1 MENIINL
8 FKEKNIEKVYI
19 NEPMKNHTTFKIGGP
34 ADILV
39 VVSNEEEILNSIK
52 ICRENDIDYLIVGNG
67 SNLLVRDKGIRGV
80 VIKINEDYSNIIIDK
95 DKMYCESGALLT
107 GASRKAMHN
116 NLTGFEFA
124 NGIPGTLGGA
134 VTMNAGAYGGEM
146 KDVVSSVRAIDVNNN
161 IVEYTNEEMNFRYRS
176 SKVQDDNLIVLG
188 VWIQL
193 KEGNPEE
200 IKEKMRELAFKRTS
214 KQPLEMPSAGSTFKR
229 PEGYFAAKLIED
241 AGLKGL
247 IHKGAQVSEKHS
259 GFVINKDNATCKD
272 ILELIEIIKQT
283 VKEKFNVELEREVKI
298 VGEEK

>member
-19 NEPMKNHTTFKIGGP
+19 NEPMKNHTTFKVGGP

-39 VVSNEEEILNSIK
+39 VVSNEQEILDSIR

-67 SNLLVRDKGIRGV
+67 SNLLVRDEGIRGI
-80 VIKINEDYSNIIIDK
+80 VIKINEDYSNIIIDE
-95 DKMYCESGALLT
+95 DRMYCESGALLT

-146 KDVVSSVRAIDVNNN
+146 KDVVSSVRAIDINNN

-241 AGLKGL
+241 AGLKGM

-259 GFVINKDNATCKD
+259 GFVINKDNATCRD

-283 VKEKFNVELEREVKI
+283 VKEKFDVELEREVKI

>member
-1 MENIINL
+1 
-8 FKEKNIEKVYI
+8 
-19 NEPMKNHTTFKIGGP
+19 
-34 ADILV
+34 
-39 VVSNEEEILNSIK
+39 
-52 ICRENDIDYLIVGNG
+52 
-67 SNLLVRDKGIRGV
+67 
-80 VIKINEDYSNIIIDK
+80 
-95 DKMYCESGALLT
+95 ALLT

>member
-19 NEPMKNHTTFKIGGP
+19 NEPMKNHTTFKVGGP

-39 VVSNEEEILNSIK
+39 VVSNEEEILDSIR
-52 ICRENDIDYLIVGNG
+52 ICREHDIDYLIVGNG
-67 SNLLVRDKGIRGV
+67 SNLLVRDEGIRGI
-80 VIKINEDYSNIIIDK
+80 VIKINEDYSNIIIDE
-95 DKMYCESGALLT
+95 DRMYCESGALLT

-146 KDVVSSVRAIDVNNN
+146 KDVVSSVRAIDINNN

-241 AGLKGL
+241 AGLKGM

-259 GFVINKDNATCKD
+259 GFVINKDNATCRD

-283 VKEKFNVELEREVKI
+283 VKEKFDVELEREVKI